1 MLVNIWHKLS
11 NIGIS
16 GDISSSESRYILL
29 TNRFSLIASLICVG
43 NYVLLFILYNTGLF
57 FGPENLALLSA
68 MLFLTVLLSNNQG
81 LYLLSKLII
90 SWLPVVLLLG
100 ISIYEK
106 KQHFTYVTVQDFY
119 SYRFFL
125 LVISII
131 PILINNTKRIKF
143 LVFSLIPGFIG
154 TVFFGIIHQAL
165 GIGVNQMGFGYHDSG
180 LIIFDTV
187 VALAYLTIIG
197 FLLNQRIVFDRHEAE
212 LQIQREKLLGKN
224 KELTHKNSYINEQ
237 NHEITAQTDS
247 LKDANDALFEAKQII
262 ETQKQL
268 LEDQNKNLEAQV
280 LEKTK
285 DLSRVNEELIIN
297 NNEMRQFSHTLSHNL
312 KSPVATFQGL
322 LNLVEENDLNDTN
335 IELLKYLNQSVDQMQ
350 MVFSD
355 LNEILELRNNLYTST
370 NHVDIQKQIDSL
382 HSHFYPELRRNN
394 INFSFNCNGNKSI
407 ETNEKKLNG
416 ILFQL
421 ICNSIK
427 FRSNKRD
434 PEIILNLNGN
444 DEYHSIKI
452 RDNGLGI
459 DLEKYRNKLFY
470 PYQKFHDGVAGKG
483 LGLYL
488 VKLQAESLGGSVKVS
503 SKLDEFTEVEVRL
516 KK

>member
-16 GDISSSESRYILL
+16 AEFPPSESRYILL
-29 TNRFSLIASLICVG
+29 INRFSIIASLICLG
-43 NYVLLFILYNTGLF
+43 NYILLSIVYNTDLF
-57 FGPENLALLSA
+57 FGPENLALFSSL
-68 MLFLTVLLSNNQG
+68 LFLTVLLSNE
-81 LYLLSKLII
+81 LKHYLLSKLII
-90 SWLPVVLLLG
+90 SWLPLVLLLG

-106 KQHFTYVTVQDFY
+106 KQHFTFVTVQDFY

-131 PILINNTKRIKF
+131 PLLINSTKHIKF
-143 LVFSLIPGFIG
+143 LVFSLIPGFIA
-154 TVFFGIIHQAL
+154 TVFFGIIHQSL

-187 VALAYLTIIG
+187 IAFAYLTLIG

-212 LQIQREKLLGKN
+212 LQGQGVRLLEKN
-224 KELTHKNSYINEQ
+224 KELTHKNSFINEQ
-237 NHEITAQTDS
+237 NHEITTQSDN
-247 LKDANDALFEAKQII
+247 LKEANDALFEAKGII

-268 LEDQNKNLEAQV
+268 LEDQNKNLEGQV

-285 DLSRVNEELIIN
+285 DLSRVNEELIVSF
-297 NNEMRQFSHTLSHNL
+297 NEMRQFSHTLSHNL
-312 KSPVATFQGL
+312 KSPVATFKGL
-322 LNLVEENDLNDTN
+322 LSLIEVNDLNESN
-335 IELLKYLNQSVDQMQ
+335 KELLKYLNQSVDQMQ

-355 LNEILELRNNLYTST
+355 LNEMLELRNKLYTST
-370 NHVDIQKQIDSL
+370 DHVNIQQQIDSL
-382 HSHFYPELRRNN
+382 HNHFYPELRRNN
-394 INFSFNCNGNKSI
+394 ISFNCICDGEKSI
-407 ETNEKKLNG
+407 ETNEKRLNG

-421 ICNSIK
+421 ISNSIK
-427 FRSNKRD
+427 FRSNKRK
-434 PEIILNLNGN
+434 PEIILSLNGN
-444 DEYHSIKI
+444 DAYHSIKI

-459 DLEKYRNKLFY
+459 DLDRYGNKLFY

-488 VKLQAESLGGSVKVS
+488 VKLQAESLGGKVQVS
-503 SKLDEFTEVEVRL
+503 SKLDEFTEIEVL
-516 KK
+516 IKK